1 MYMDIGQGREETQEQ
16 DEVESSVHRWGK
28 GAMT

>member
-1 MYMDIGQGREETQEQ
+1 MCMDIGQGREETQEQ
-16 DEVESSVHRWGK
+16 DEGESSGHRWDK

>member
-1 MYMDIGQGREETQEQ
+1 MCMDIGQGREETQEQ
-16 DEVESSVHRWGK
+16 DKGESSVHRWGK

>member
-1 MYMDIGQGREETQEQ
+1 MDIGQGREETQEQ
-16 DEVESSVHRWGK
+16 DKGESSVHRWGK